1 MHKAKPMTRQVASFD
16 IYGPPMPEALRAV
29 LVNILAMHGATLH
42 IHDTPA
48 PSLDTVAALEA
59 DLAKHKADMEAT
71 RAELLEAKTAL
82 GAVRAVLKLDALP
95 PAPVALPP
103 APVALPPAPVVATPE
118 ATSSNITPAPR
129 PHDFAAR
136 FSFLVRESPHIP
148 PRIKGLLLA
157 LAMRQDPMTGVVC
170 ASMEDL
176 AADTHTSRRTIVR
189 YVQHAAEWGWFV
201 HEPGNGRGHVSRFT
215 LPTLEEATTLAA
227 TPRCAPAWLEA
238 PQDEFITRFI
248 AAFQAAPLPPAVH
261 RFLTVLATFYD
272 PPQGIAPASKRDL
285 ARHLGISMTNVTI
298 QRDRAEALGWISYTP
313 TSGVI
318 PTHYRLH
325 IPTLHIT
332 PKTPT
337 HTTPDTKAPPPVK
350 TPSTITAYVASRM
363 TTQEHA
369 LAWRAHLAAQG
380 PQSIAQMTRAMRLSY
395 NRTQQIA
402 RALTA
407 PHGQHDWHDFRAG
420 TFRAAQ
426 TRGIPQVCIY
436 LAHQLPAVRA
446 LGWTPDARDVPPTP
460 TKPDAQ
466 VSLPLPM
473 QPPKPRTPDAHTAL
487 LDTMCVLEE
496 RGPSTL
502 REVADALQLDIPTL
516 HNLLSSLG
524 YREIE
529 RRSIPESRFH
539 ILYLP
544 DQHAAAIERAE
555 AMRGYR
561 ILGLNPKPTPSPEPP
576 SNPS

>member
-1 MHKAKPMTRQVASFD
+1 MTHPATFE
-16 IYGPPMPEALRAV
+16 IFGPAMPEALRAV

-42 IHDTPA
+42 IHATPA

-59 DLAKHKADMEAT
+59 DLAQAKADMEAT
-71 RAELLEAKTAL
+71 RAELLEAKTSL

-95 PAPVALPP
+95 VSTLPSAPVALTP
-103 APVALPPAPVVATPE
+103 AATTNTPE
-118 ATSSNITPAPR
+118 AR

-157 LAMRQDPMTGVVC
+157 LAMRQDPKTGVAC

-176 AADTHTSRRTIVR
+176 AADTHTSRRTMVR
-189 YVQHAAEWGWFV
+189 YVQQAAEWGWFI

-215 LPTLEEATTLAA
+215 LPAMEDATTLAS
-227 TPRCAPAWLEA
+227 TPRCAPAWLET

-248 AAFQAAPLPPAVH
+248 AAHQAATLPPAVH

-272 PPQGIAPASKRDL
+272 PTQSIAPASKRDL

-325 IPTLHIT
+325 IPTLHIN
-332 PKTPT
+332 PKTPSP
-337 HTTPDTKAPPPVK
+337 TTLDTKPDTKAHPDAKTPSAIK

-407 PHGQHDWHDFRAG
+407 PHGQQDWHDFRAG

-436 LAHQLPAVRA
+436 LAHQLPDVRA
-446 LGWTPDARDVPPTP
+446 LGWTPDARDVSPTP

-466 VSLPLPM
+466 ASLPLPIL
-473 QPPKPRTPDAHTAL
+473 QPKLRTPDAHTVL

-502 REVADALQLDIPTL
+502 REVADALHLDIPTL

-529 RRSIPESRFH
+529 RRTIPESKFH
-539 ILYLP
+539 VLYLP
-544 DQHAAAIERAE
+544 DQHEAAVTRAE
-555 AMRGYR
+555 SMRGYR
-561 ILGLNPKPTPSPEPP
+561 LPESPPKPTPAP
-576 SNPS
+576 